1 MPIHEREQRCS
12 AAHHDRRLTPAMGK
26 PVLADNETPEEV
38 LVALGDDAEG
48 AVGSTAPPE
57 TGGVDT
63 GGSAPPETR

>member
-1 MPIHEREQRCS
+1 MSENND
-12 AAHHDRRLTPAMGK
+12 AVRRTTTDDVTPAMGK